1 MSILSRLLCAWL
13 ILFSISSVK
22 ADATNEAWQGTS
34 LSDETLQKVQRT
46 LVDYQQC
53 ITEQTQGHIND
64 HLDSRAITDLVLKKC
79 EERLGGIKTAF
90 DGEKVPVEIS
100 ERYMRSRRTHAARNI
115 LKTVMSV
122 QALRSG
128 TEKP

>member
-1 MSILSRLLCAWL
+1 MSIPSRLLYAL
-13 ILFSISSVK
+13 LVLFSISSVW
-22 ADATNEAWQGTS
+22 ADAPNEAWQGTS

-64 HLDSRAITDLVLKKC
+64 RLDSRAITDLVLKKC
-79 EERLGGIKTAF
+79 EERLAGIKTAF

-115 LKTVMSV
+115 LKAVMSV
-122 QALRSG
+122 QALRSS